1 VLRVSLSASRGA
13 LLRLQ
18 YHTLE
23 PLDQKGSRLEPMVG
37 KKKLGAT
44 RRHIQVH
51 WPAYFGLYAALV
63 TALIL
68 LGLGL
73 ALGWY
78 ALVPFAL
85 AIILVAAYFLV
96 SALWTAY
103 QLHDGPGPN
112 VMELL
117 LSYSQSPPEAK
128 VVCIDLG
135 LRRPAVQ
142 IAQRL
147 TSGQVTVIDI
157 FNPQSNTSAALRRG
171 RARAPRP
178 PADPRLIWV
187 DGRIELL
194 PVPDRSVSAVF
205 INQVL
210 AEFWLPE
217 ERDRLLSEVRRILV
231 PEGRLLLAERVRA
244 RSHSLLSSLI
254 TTTYPPA
261 DYWRDSLLKADLIPQ
276 REETLRGLIYCVR
289 ADRPAPSAAKQL
301 ALQLE
306 YL

>member
-1 VLRVSLSASRGA
+1 MADKRNLN
-13 LLRLQ
+13 
-18 YHTLE
+18 
-23 PLDQKGSRLEPMVG
+23 
-37 KKKLGAT
+37 AT
-44 RRHIQVH
+44 RRHIQTH
-51 WPAYFGLYAALV
+51 WPAYLGLYAALV
-63 TALIL
+63 AALIL

-85 AIILVAAYFLV
+85 AIMLVAAYFLG
-96 SALWTAY
+96 SAVWTAY
-103 QLHDGPGPN
+103 QLHDGPGPD

-117 LSYSQSPPEAK
+117 LSYSQSSPEAK

-147 TSGQVTVIDI
+147 TAGQVIVIDV
-157 FNPQSNTSAALRRG
+157 FNPQSNTGAALRRA

-178 PADPRLIWV
+178 PSDPRLNWV

-210 AEFWLPE
+210 VEFWLPE
-217 ERDRLLSEVRRILV
+217 ERDRLLAEVRRILI

-244 RSHSLLSSLI
+244 RSHSLLSSI
-254 TTTYPPA
+254 VTSVYPPP
-261 DYWRDSLLKADLIPQ
+261 DYWRDLLLKADLVPQ
-276 REETLRGLIYCVR
+276 REETLRGLVYCVR
-289 ADRPAPSAAKQL
+289 ADRPPPTAGKQL
-301 ALQLE
+301 TLRLE